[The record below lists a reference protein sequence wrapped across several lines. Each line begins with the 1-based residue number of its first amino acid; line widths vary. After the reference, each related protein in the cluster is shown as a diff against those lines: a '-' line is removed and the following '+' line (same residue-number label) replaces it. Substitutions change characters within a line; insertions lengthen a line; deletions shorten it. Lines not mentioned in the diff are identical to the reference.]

1 MPGCHEEVGVDL
13 YDCLH
18 GDLHGEGGERGV
30 AGPGLQAPG
39 QGQAKL
45 EEGGREGGK
54 EDFKQVLYNAL
65 FSPASPASAEFG
77 TSPAEET
84 RTPGL

>member
-1 MPGCHEEVGVDL
+1 MDL

-18 GDLHGEGGERGV
+18 GDLHGQGGERGI
-30 AGPGLQAPG
+30 AGPGLEAPG

-45 EEGGREGGK
+45 EERGT
-54 EDFKQVLYNAL
+54 EDLEDVLCIAL
-65 FSPASPASAEFG
+65 LSPASPVSAECG

-84 RTPGL
+84 RTPGLQGQQQR